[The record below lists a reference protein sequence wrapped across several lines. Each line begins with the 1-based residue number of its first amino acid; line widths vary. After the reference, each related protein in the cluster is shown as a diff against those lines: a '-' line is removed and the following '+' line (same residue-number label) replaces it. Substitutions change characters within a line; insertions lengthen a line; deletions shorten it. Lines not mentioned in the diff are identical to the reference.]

1 MFRGRV
7 FFRLLLYGMLTI
19 ASRLH
24 SAQKTAIR
32 IVEFKYNGSETR
44 VCNYKWHKLTRSNRS
59 VFLTNFLQD

>member
-1 MFRGRV
+1 MFHGRA

-19 ASRLH
+19 VSRLH

-32 IVEFKYNGSETR
+32 IAEFKYNGSETR
-44 VCNYKWHKLTRSNRS
+44 VCNCKWHKLTRSNRS